1 MKDQLRLRES
11 ELLYSKISWIAGFFW
26 QVRLER
32 HANSAWLSGLVYY
45 FKSREESGVQLSADV
60 ARQEKSLRVCD
71 VRHCLVLGSVDELSR
86 VTLAE
91 FSEDCE
97 DGMSRT
103 ELFFRS
109 AEILTAELP

>member
-1 MKDQLRLRES
+1 MDGRILLEGRADNARLR
-11 ELLYSKISWIAGFFW
+11 ISVHCF
-26 QVRLER
+26 RT
-32 HANSAWLSGLVYY
+32 
-45 FKSREESGVQLSADV
+45 REESGVQLSADV